1 MSTARISL
9 PPHQGNGCPTG
20 RDGHANPFAVQEVG
34 PSTAAFLQPLEGY
47 TKQEAVIGPVG
58 IAPPSLHSS
67 PALTSCPAPSPGAM
81 LHPPA
86 SLPPLHQWPG
96 GDKASGLRAGRQRGR
111 GRNRGSHQRSCQ
123 DFLSPLGPIRDII
136 SKLINRLQ
144 MLSRRQGVFLRS
156 SVEHPDKV
164 LGWESCQRTLV
175 FSLCLVPLATLA
187 PHHFPLSWI
196 FWGEGK
202 EKVWIWTVQLSPHT
216 PGCCWEE
223 KCIKQGDRLC
233 CCRHRAGVSSE
244 IRIPCPGGGRT
255 C

>member
-1 MSTARISL
+1 M
-9 PPHQGNGCPTG
+9 
-20 RDGHANPFAVQEVG
+20 QEVG

-47 TKQEAVIGPVG
+47 TKQEAVIGPVSV
-58 IAPPSLHSS
+58 APPSLHSS

-144 MLSRRQGVFLRS
+144 MLSRHGRACFSGAVWSILTKSWAGKAVSAPWFFLFVSCPWPPSPLITSPFPGFFGGKGRKKSGSGLCS
-156 SVEHPDKV
+156 SLLAHQDAA
-164 LGWESCQRTLV
+164 GRRNASSRATGSAAADTGLV
-175 FSLCLVPLATLA
+175 F
-187 PHHFPLSWI
+187 HQ
-196 FWGEGK
+196 K
-202 EKVWIWTVQLSPHT
+202 
-216 PGCCWEE
+216 
-223 KCIKQGDRLC
+223 
-233 CCRHRAGVSSE
+233 
-244 IRIPCPGGGRT
+244 
-255 C
+255 